1 MELIGL
7 SYSSIS
13 WLAQMNSQ
21 GHYKYKGVTRVNED
35 CSTTEWTL
43 EEWACKIRDNF
54 ETFYYVDKNK
64 AEKRPDLINKEFIYK
79 DTFNR

>member
-21 GHYKYKGVTRVNED
+21 GHYKYKSVTRVNED

-43 EEWACKIRDNF
+43 DQWASKIRDNF
-54 ETFYYVDKNK
+54 ETFYFVDKNK
-64 AEKRPDLINKEFIYK
+64 TEKRADLINKEFIYK
-79 DTFNR
+79 DTLNR